1 MTKDKVNIGII
12 GAGNIAQNAH
22 IPAYLNQSDIKLA
35 GVCDINGD
43 RAKKVA
49 SEYDIDY
56 VTTDIKKLVNQKK
69 IDAVSVCT
77 WNNAHAEAVI
87 EAASAGKHILCEKP
101 MAMNNKEAEKMMKT
115 VKNNNIIFMMGFVNR
130 FRNSAKYIKRLAEA
144 GKLGDI
150 YYGKAE
156 LRRRRGTPLGWFTDS
171 SKSGGGP
178 VIDIGVHI
186 IDLTWYLMG
195 RPEPISV
202 SASTYNK
209 FGNYETEGVN
219 RWEALDTDDLVF
231 DVEDSAAGFI
241 RFENGASISFDVS
254 WAINGEDTG
263 TTTKIFGDKAGAQIN
278 PLKIFDEEEN
288 HLVDKAPIVGDDS
301 NFDNEIRH
309 FLDCVK
315 EEKEPMAPVEDGV
328 IVQKILDGIYESAEA
343 GKEIS
348 L

>member
-1 MTKDKVNIGII
+1 MTKNKVKIGII
-12 GAGNIAQNAH
+12 GAGNIGQNAH
-22 IPAYLNQSDIKLA
+22 IPAYLNQDDVELI
-35 GVCDINGD
+35 GVCDINKS
-43 RAKKVA
+43 RAEAVA
-49 SEYDIDY
+49 EKYDMKY
-56 VTTDIKKLVNQKK
+56 VTEDINELVQEDE

-77 WNNAHAEAVI
+77 WNNSHAEAVI
-87 EAASAGKHILCEKP
+87 AAAEAGKDILCEKP
-101 MAMNNKEAEKMMKT
+101 MAMNTDEADRMLQAVEEND
-115 VKNNNIIFMMGFVNR
+115 VIFMMGFVNR
-130 FRNSAKYIKRLAEA
+130 FRNSAKYIKKLADA

-195 RPEPISV
+195 RPEPVSV

-209 FGNYETEGVN
+209 FGNYDIEGVS

-231 DVEDSAAGFI
+231 DVEDAAAGFI
-241 RFENGASISFDVS
+241 RFDNGASISFDVS
-254 WAINGEDTG
+254 WAINGENTG
-263 TTTKIFGDKAGAQIN
+263 TISKIFGDKAGAQIE
-278 PLKIFDEEEN
+278 PLKIFGKEEN
-288 HLVDKAPIVGDDS
+288 HLVDKTPVVGEDS

-309 FLDCVK
+309 FLDCIHK
-315 EEKEPMAPVEDGV
+315 GEEPISPARDGV
-328 IVQKILDGIYESAEA
+328 KVQKMLNGIYESAKA
-343 GKEIS
+343 GKEIQ